1 MRSING
7 TTTWKTDS
15 EGAASL
21 EKLSKKFLK
30 NCQDSGIMVIFT
42 YNLKTK
48 DMSKI
53 REMIAESGKMK
64 VTDAVAYVM
73 RNMPE
78 ADKKEVT
85 REAKE
90 MIADAKKFNR

>member
-1 MRSING
+1 
-7 TTTWKTDS
+7 
-15 EGAASL
+15 
-21 EKLSKKFLK
+21 
-30 NCQDSGIMVIFT
+30 
-42 YNLKTK
+42 
-48 DMSKI
+48 MSKI

-90 MIADAKKFNR
+90 MISDAKKFNR

>member
-1 MRSING
+1 VSN
-7 TTTWKTDS
+7 
-15 EGAASL
+15 
-21 EKLSKKFLK
+21 KL
-30 NCQDSGIMVIFT
+30 VIFT

-90 MIADAKKFNR
+90 MISDAKKFNR

>member
-1 MRSING
+1 
-7 TTTWKTDS
+7 
-15 EGAASL
+15 
-21 EKLSKKFLK
+21 
-30 NCQDSGIMVIFT
+30 
-42 YNLKTK
+42 
-48 DMSKI
+48 MSKI

-90 MIADAKKFNR
+90 MIADAKKFNRQFKTKNTCQQQRVKKNGGAQ

>member
-1 MRSING
+1 M
-7 TTTWKTDS
+7 
-15 EGAASL
+15 
-21 EKLSKKFLK
+21 K
-30 NCQDSGIMVIFT
+30 N
-42 YNLKTK
+42 
-48 DMSKI
+48 I

-73 RNMPE
+73 VRVPN

-90 MIADAKKFNR
+90 VISESKKYLK